1 MSSSARSRV
10 QRLLEDGVLGALAGL
25 LAFLLLGVGPSP
37 AYADRNFH
45 LVRPID
51 DPLLVSERR
60 PLTIPYVFG
69 DFDLIADVEV
79 PEGGS
84 LDLCVRV
91 VEPRRGKDGDMPLF
105 HGRFTTVR
113 LSADGRGD
121 GPAFRSRED
130 ALFELA
136 GVPGQVVAAGLPT
149 TVVVEARGR
158 ELRANTGGV
167 EHGPF
172 LAMDSHGFLAFVVRG
187 GTAVVRSLRV
197 DVVPRP
203 VRLLPWAWCGLI
215 GAGLGIA
222 AHLLARG
229 RTVRVAA
236 SLSLVPLAALGGSW
250 ALVIDLLP
258 ESEPAVSSL
267 VALALAGAPAALLCA
282 SARSMR
288 SRLAFGLLGLA
299 SVPLAWSATAEWES
313 HRLASLEDP
322 RLDACFGALSAT
334 APLDALARRLHGG
347 TAVHMPEAL
356 GARILFLGGGQLFE
370 GHPDREQWV
379 APFVAGRTA
388 RQLRRAV
395 DFAVV
400 PTLFGHT
407 RQQVEMYLRFYR
419 QRFDTAA
426 VVLAI
431 PPWEGEASEDPAAV
445 AWLDDS
451 DSPAGTGSGL
461 WTAWNRRTAPRVSP
475 LPRSGVLRDAVGRLA
490 AAAQE
495 DGTPLVVVL
504 PPGLDPELA
513 AEVEAGADG
522 VAVVLTLPL
531 AEDPAATVEPLADA
545 VAKAMGGGG

>member
-1 MSSSARSRV
+1 VSSSARSRG
-10 QRLLEDGVLGALAGL
+10 QRLLEDGVLGALSGL
-25 LAFLLLGVGPSP
+25 LAYLLHGVGPEP
-37 AYADRNFH
+37 VYADRNFH
-45 LVRPID
+45 LVRPAD

-79 PEGGS
+79 PDGGS

-91 VEPRRGKDGDMPLF
+91 VEPRRGEGGDMPLF
-105 HGRFTTVR
+105 HGRFTAVR

-136 GVPGQVVAAGLPT
+136 EVPGQVVAAGLPT

-236 SLSLVPLAALGGSW
+236 SLSLVPLGALGGSW
-250 ALVIDLLP
+250 ALVVDLLP

-267 VALALAGAPAALLCA
+267 VALALVGAPAALLLA
-282 SARSMR
+282 VGKSARSG
-288 SRLAFGLLGLA
+288 LLLGLLGIA
-299 SVPLAWSATAEWES
+299 TVPLTWSAVAERES
-313 HRLASLEDP
+313 HLLASLEDP
-322 RLDACFGALSAT
+322 RLDACLGALSAT

-370 GHPDREQWV
+370 GHPDRELWV
-379 APFVAGRTA
+379 APFVAGRAA

-395 DFAVV
+395 DFAVA

-419 QRFDTAA
+419 QRFDVAA
-426 VVLAI
+426 IVLAI
-431 PPWEGEASEDPAAV
+431 PPWEGEASEDSAAV
-445 AWLDDS
+445 AWLDGAG
-451 DSPAGTGSGL
+451 PASGDALDL
-461 WTAWNRRTAPRVSP
+461 WTAWQRRGASPISP
-475 LPRSGVLRDAVGRLA
+475 LAGPGVLRDAVARLA

-504 PPGLDPELA
+504 PPTLPPELA
-513 AEVEAGADG
+513 AEVEAGAEG
-522 VAVVLTLPL
+522 AAVVLTLPL
-531 AEDPAATVEPLADA
+531 AEDPSATVDPLAEA
-545 VAKAMGGGG
+545 IARAMGGGD